1 MMPFTSYLNRFSD
14 VRAVVIGDIMLDI
27 FMYGSVERISPEA
40 PVPIFKFAH
49 NNEMPGGAGNVAVNL
64 ASLGCQTT
72 CIGLVGND
80 PESQKLSRIL
90 EERGCKSVLLPLH
103 NHLTTV
109 KTRLIASHNH
119 LLRTD
124 YELPSP
130 DLRPIVRQFQDILEQ
145 EIAAA
150 DIVLLSDYAKGFLT
164 EETTP
169 LIMETAKRHGK
180 PVIVDPKGKNY
191 AKYDGAMLIKPNL
204 KEFQDVTGMA
214 FDPASAHFHTDIV
227 RGAKQLFDQCRLS
240 HLVVTLSEH
249 GALHLSSEE
258 PETVTQIPTEAQEVF
273 DVSGAGDT
281 TFAALGAALGTGA
294 EVGQAL
300 MLANTAS
307 GIVVGK
313 LGTACVTTQE
323 ICEHLG
329 RTKGQTTT
337 KSIVSPDNIA
347 SLLAPLR
354 QQNKTIGF
362 TNGCFDCMHLGH
374 LHSFERARA
383 ECDVLVVGV
392 NSDRSVKRY
401 KGQERPIQDEQ
412 TRATLVA
419 SLKCVDYVVVFD
431 ETTAEPLIDIIRP
444 DVIAKEGYTVDQWP
458 EAKQVL
464 AYGGRAVVLER
475 TPGYSTTE
483 IIAKARRAA

>member
-1 MMPFTSYLNRFSD
+1 MIPFTSYLNCFED
-14 VRAVVIGDIMLDI
+14 VKAVVIGDLMLDI
-27 FMYGSVERISPEA
+27 FMYGSVDRISPEA
-40 PVPIFKFAH
+40 PVPIFKFAY

-72 CIGLVGND
+72 CIGLVGED
-80 PESQKLSRIL
+80 QESQKLTRIL
-90 EERGCKSVLLPLH
+90 EERGCKSKLLSLH

-124 YELPSP
+124 YERPSP
-130 DLRPIVRQFQDILEQ
+130 DLRPIIEQFQDILEQ

-169 LIMETAKRHGK
+169 RIIDTAKRHGK

-191 AKYDGAMLIKPNL
+191 AKYDGAMLLKPNL
-204 KEFQDVTGMA
+204 KEFQEVTGMTFNPTA
-214 FDPASAHFHTDIV
+214 DHFHTDITC
-227 RGAKQLFDQCRLS
+227 GAQKLFDQCHLS

-249 GALHLSSEE
+249 GALHLSSDE
-258 PETVTQIPTEAQEVF
+258 PETVMQIPTIAQEVF

-281 TFAALGAALGTGA
+281 ALATLGAALGAGA
-294 EVGQAL
+294 DVGQAL
-300 MLANTAS
+300 TLANTAS

-313 LGTACVTTQE
+313 LGTASITTQE
-323 ICEHLG
+323 IRERLG
-329 RTKGQTTT
+329 RKNGQTI
-337 KSIVSPDNIA
+337 KNIASPNNIA

-354 QQNKTIGF
+354 QRNKTIGF

-392 NSDRSVKRY
+392 NSDKSVKSY
-401 KGQERPIQDEQ
+401 KGQDRPIQDEQ

-431 ETTAEPLIDIIRP
+431 ETTAEQLINIIRP
-444 DVIAKEGYTVDQWP
+444 DVVAKEGYSIDQWP
-458 EAKQVL
+458 EARQVL

-475 TPGYSTTE
+475 TQGYSTTE
-483 IIAKARRAA
+483 IIAKAKRAA